1 MHIHLTRRYALRV
14 LAASVA
20 APAISRSW
28 AQSDKALKLIVITP
42 PGAIVDSSSRTLAD
56 GLRARLN
63 RPVIVE
69 NKTGAGGNLA
79 SDFVAKA
86 EPDGNTLLVTSN
98 NHTTNPYLYKTLP
111 FDAEKDLVPV
121 AHTVDF
127 ALVIAAHPS
136 LKASSVSELV
146 ALAKAKPNSLSF
158 ASGGNGSP
166 GHLAVELLMAQTGI
180 RMEHIPY
187 KGASPAMTDA
197 VAGQVQLAGGSL
209 SSALPFIKSGQLKG
223 LGVSGRRR
231 AASAPQIPTMIESG
245 LKDYDY
251 TGWIG
256 IMAPKGVPLEV
267 RQALNAHINAVVSSK
282 EFQSSVEAQGG
293 EVAPKSVAA
302 FADMLKADFERN
314 KQLVKSANITL

>member
-1 MHIHLTRRYALRV
+1 MKFLSTRRDALRV
-14 LAASVA
+14 LTATIA
-20 APAISRSW
+20 APAIGRAA
-28 AQSDKALKLIVITP
+28 AQADKPLKLIVITP
-42 PGAIVDSSSRTLAD
+42 PGAIVDASSRTLAE

-63 RPVIVE
+63 RPVLVE

-79 SDFVAKA
+79 TDFVAKA

-98 NHTTNPYLYKTLP
+98 NHTTNPYLYKLP
-111 FDAEKDLVPV
+111 YDAEKDLVPV

-136 LKASSVSELV
+136 LQASTVAELV

-166 GHLAVELLMAQTGI
+166 GHLAVELLMRQAGI

-209 SSALPFIKSGQLKG
+209 SSALPFLKTGQLKG
-223 LGVSGRRR
+223 IGVSGRRR
-231 AASAPQIPTMIESG
+231 AAAAPQVPTLIESG

-256 IMAPKGVPLEV
+256 VMAPKGVPLEV
-267 RQALNAHINAVVSSK
+267 RQALNAHINAVVGSK
-282 EFQSSVEAQGG
+282 EFRASVDSQGG

-302 FADMLKADFERN
+302 FAEMLKADFERN
-314 KQLVKSANITL
+314 RQLIRSANITL